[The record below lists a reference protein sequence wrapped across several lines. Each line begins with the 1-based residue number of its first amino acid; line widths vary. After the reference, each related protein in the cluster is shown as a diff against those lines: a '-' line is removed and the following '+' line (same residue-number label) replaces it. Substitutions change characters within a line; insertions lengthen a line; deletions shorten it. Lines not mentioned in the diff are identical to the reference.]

1 MRAVPRTRMSEL
13 VPPFVPRRSRPALAL
28 ASLVVVGV
36 VAGCA
41 GRLPGGWI
49 LVTGVTMHEA
59 VVTGTGDRPTTVD
72 CRAADG
78 RAVAAIVAGDE
89 PWRARL
95 TGLAPST
102 AYACAIARDDGTS
115 RPVRFRTAPP
125 PDGTTTFAVVGDT
138 GDDSPEAVVLAHR
151 IARNPPDFVLHVGD
165 LAYPSA
171 TAAYL
176 NERFFRV
183 YRRLLATTTFFV
195 TPGNHDL
202 DAGNAYHPFF
212 AQTTLPRSPG
222 GDQYAFDWGPVH
234 FVSLSSRALGLDAG
248 ADAERAWIA
257 ADLARARERPWRI
270 VFQHDPVYSP
280 GEKNT
285 VRGLRRTLVPI
296 LEAGRV
302 QLLITGH
309 VHLYARAGASCVSDA
324 TARVVQ
330 VVSGGGS
337 ADLDPAVPHPAFPRI
352 VSRTSYLRVR
362 VTPRALDGKAIDL
375 DGRVIDRFRLRHGD
389 AGPCRSEG
397 WPTSHVTR

>member
-1 MRAVPRTRMSEL
+1 MRSGAATRITVH
-13 VPPFVPRRSRPALAL
+13 VPPPTRRRSRIVTALVLWAALA
-28 ASLVVVGV
+28 G
-36 VAGCA
+36 GC
-41 GRLPGGWI
+41 GKPLPPSWL
-49 LVTGVTMHEA
+49 LVTGVTQHDA
-59 VVTGTGDRPTTVD
+59 VITGS
-72 CRAADG
+72 G
-78 RAVAAIVAGDE
+78 RAPSEVSCDAPDARTTIEGPEQDV
-89 PWRARL
+89 WRARL
-95 TGLAPST
+95 AGLAPST
-102 AYACAIARDDGTS
+102 AYLCRVRRAEDAAPRV
-115 RPVRFRTAPP
+115 VRFRTAGPA
-125 PDGTTTFAVVGDT
+125 DSTVTFAVVGDT
-138 GDDSPEAVVLAHR
+138 GDGSPEAAVLAHR
-151 IARNPPDFVLHVGD
+151 LARNPPDFVLHVGD

-362 VTPRALDGKAIDL
+362 VTPRTLDGKAIDL

-397 WPTSHVTR
+397 WPTSHVPR